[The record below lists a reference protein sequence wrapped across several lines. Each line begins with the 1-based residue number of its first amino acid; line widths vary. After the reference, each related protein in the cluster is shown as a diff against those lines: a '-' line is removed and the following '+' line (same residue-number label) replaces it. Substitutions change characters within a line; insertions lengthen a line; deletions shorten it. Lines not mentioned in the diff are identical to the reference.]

1 MGMTECRE
9 QTDALLAHALDVQLA
24 LLLLALPRLP
34 AKCSISDGKSNE
46 GCKLELGLVPLP
58 RVFLQLKL
66 ALLPELLVK
75 QPWLIADHVLR
86 QLS

>member
-1 MGMTECRE
+1 MGATECRE
-9 QTDALLAHALDVQLA
+9 QTDALLAHALDVPLA

-34 AKCSISDGKSNE
+34 VKCSISGSKSNE
-46 GCKLELGLVPLP
+46 MRKLELGLVPLP